1 MESPTFVDQAECGHR
16 AWPAE
21 PRALSGIRTA
31 VGDWLAPLHG
41 SSQDDR
47 DDVVLAMGE
56 AASNCVEH
64 AYPIPG
70 PESTVEV
77 SFWIEDPA
85 VLVAVVDHGRWRARP
100 APAGARG
107 RGISLMN
114 QIMDFVVI
122 HHDPRGTAV
131 LMRRPLQSKRSP
143 SRVPR
148 CG

>member
-1 MESPTFVDQAECGHR
+1 
-16 AWPAE
+16 
-21 PRALSGIRTA
+21 
-31 VGDWLAPLHG
+31 
-41 SSQDDR
+41 
-47 DDVVLAMGE
+47 MGE

-85 VLVAVVDHGRWRARP
+85 VLVAVVDHGRWRAPP
-100 APAGARG
+100 AQAGARG

-131 LMRRPLQSKRSP
+131 LMRRPLQSERSP

-148 CG
+148 AREGS